1 MYLLSKYKQKM
12 VIKVCPLIKSNLNL
26 FFASDTIEWT
36 MKTLF
41 FWWKLHIGQCTQVG
55 QLFNQRQ
62 FCFIYLNE
70 TKKLSQ
76 ILQIFGEKMK
86 KIKGQFV

>member
-1 MYLLSKYKQKM
+1 MNNE
-12 VIKVCPLIKSNLNL
+12 VPIFV
-26 FFASDTIEWT
+26 
-36 MKTLF
+36 
-41 FWWKLHIGQCTQVG
+41 WKLHIGQCTQVG

-76 ILQIFGEKMK
+76 ILQILGEKMK

>member
-36 MKTLF
+36 IF
-41 FWWKLHIGQCTQVG
+41 VWKLHIGQCTQVG

-76 ILQIFGEKMK
+76 ILQILGEKMK

>member
-1 MYLLSKYKQKM
+1 MNNE
-12 VIKVCPLIKSNLNL
+12 VPIFV
-26 FFASDTIEWT
+26 
-36 MKTLF
+36 
-41 FWWKLHIGQCTQVG
+41 WKLHIGQCTLKVG

>member
-1 MYLLSKYKQKM
+1 MYLLSKYKQKT

-36 MKTLF
+36 MKSLF
-41 FWWKLHIGQCTQVG
+41 FLWKLYIGQCTQVG

-62 FCFIYLNE
+62 FCFIHLNE

-76 ILQIFGEKMK
+76 ILQIFGEKIK